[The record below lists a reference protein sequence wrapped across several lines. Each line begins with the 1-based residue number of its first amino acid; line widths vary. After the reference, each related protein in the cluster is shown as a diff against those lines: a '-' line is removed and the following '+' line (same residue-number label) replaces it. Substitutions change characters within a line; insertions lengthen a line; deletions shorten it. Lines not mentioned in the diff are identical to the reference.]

1 MNPQLNVPLRML
13 QLVGSLAVLFVGLLA
28 YLVFL
33 EPPWLIYNNSP
44 FPVLNSP
51 VKAGSA
57 VQMTVDRCNS
67 TNVLRVYGLSRTLK
81 CNGVEVV
88 LPAGLASIKP
98 GCTTA
103 LSVVNVIPTGTPAG
117 TCKLHGQGEIQG
129 IVRTISVA
137 WESQAFEVVP

>member
-1 MNPQLNVPLRML
+1 ML
-13 QLVGSLAVLFVGLLA
+13 QLIGTLAVLFVGLLA

-33 EPPWLIYNNSP
+33 EAPWLTYTNSP

-51 VKAGSA
+51 IKAGSA
-57 VQMTVDRCNS
+57 VQMTVARCNS
-67 TNVLRVYGLSRTLK
+67 TDVTRVYGLARTLK
-81 CNGVEVV
+81 CNGGEVV

-103 LSVVNVIPTGTPAG
+103 LSAVNVIPTGTLAG
-117 TCKLHGQGEIQG
+117 TCTLHGYGEIQG

-137 WESQAFEVVP
+137 WESQPFEVVP